1 MTKMYPHDSSVTT
14 NHGYDDKTEELHL
27 TFKSGETHAYR
38 VSKEFYDRYLQADSK
53 GKFFNQNLRSH
64 PFRRVR

>member
-1 MTKMYPHDSSVTT
+1 MPKMNPHDSSVTT
-14 NHGYDDKTEELHL
+14 HHGYDDKTEEIHL

-38 VSKEFYDRYLQADSK
+38 TPKETYDKFLQAGSK
-53 GKFFNQNLRSH
+53 GKFFNQNLRQL